1 MISPI
6 AVAFVTACTALVSS
20 VVAPMITMRMGRAQ
34 IRASVISNNRQRW
47 IETLRDLIAAFC
59 AQVTTAAPMRRTLL
73 DANGG
78 ILVTDPDILNRLQ
91 EIMKTFTMIRLMT
104 NPLEADHQELIMV
117 LTKTMTTLRTAPL
130 DEDLDPSVRQAVE
143 EVVQKSQII
152 LKREWS
158 RVKAGE

>member
-59 AQVTTAAPMRRTLL
+59 AQVTTAVPMRRTLL

-78 ILVTDPDILNRLQ
+78 ILVTDPDILDKLQ
-91 EIMKTFTMIRLMT
+91 EIMKTFTMVRLMI
-104 NPLEADHQELIMV
+104 NPLEADHQELIAV
-117 LTKTMTTLRTAPL
+117 LTRTMTTLRTAPL
-130 DEDLDPSVRQAVE
+130 DEDLDPSVRQSVE
-143 EVVQKSQII
+143 DVVHISQII

>member
-91 EIMKTFTMIRLMT
+91 EIMKTFTMIRLMI
-104 NPLEADHQELIMV
+104 NPLEADHQELIAV

-130 DEDLDPSVRQAVE
+130 DEDLDPSVRQSVE
-143 EVVQKSQII
+143 EVVQISQII

>member
-20 VVAPMITMRMGRAQ
+20 VIAPMITMRMGRAQ

-59 AQVTTAAPMRRTLL
+59 AQVTTAAPMRKSLL
-73 DANGG
+73 NANGG
-78 ILVTDPDILNRLQ
+78 ILVSDPDIVLKLQ
-91 EIMKTFTMIRLMT
+91 EIMKTFTKIRLMA
-104 NPLEADHQELIMV
+104 NPIEADHQELIAV
-117 LTKTMTTLRTAPL
+117 LTRTMTTLRTAPL
-130 DEDLDPSVRQAVE
+130 DDDLEPNVRQAVE
-143 EVVQKSQII
+143 EVVEKSQVIF
-152 LKREWS
+152 KREWV

>member
-104 NPLEADHQELIMV
+104 NPLEADHQELITV

-143 EVVQKSQII
+143 EVVQKSQVI